1 MILSLVLA
9 ATSPGQCLT
18 ENAHYALRHAPD
30 VTAHFQRVDS
40 GSEWP
45 GGLALVVRS
54 TASGRT
60 SWWLP
65 WNGGSDNLQHLASTT
80 DISAP
85 DWRPPDPDGGPRPF
99 GDREFIVTGAD
110 YRIIDGVPRIGQPA
124 PAHMLVPDAGSSQD
138 PVFRT
143 KQFFDLVRCSAKD
156 R

>member
-1 MILSLVLA
+1 MITSLLLA
-9 ATSPGQCLT
+9 ATSPGQCMT

-30 VTAHFQRVDS
+30 VTAYFRRVDS
-40 GSEWP
+40 GPEWP
-45 GGLALVVRS
+45 GGLALVVQS
-54 TASGRT
+54 KASGRT

-85 DWRPPDPDGGPRPF
+85 GWRPPNPDGGPRPF
-99 GDREFIVTGAD
+99 GDRD
-110 YRIIDGVPRIGQPA
+110 YLGTDRDYSVIDGVPRVGQPA

-138 PVFRT
+138 PVFT
-143 KQFFDLVRCSAKD
+143 AKQFFDLVGCSAGD